1 MISCQIVSCLLI
13 PVTSTLPSP
22 SFPTNFLLKNL
33 KLQTQTTMSTSK
45 HPKSDSNNQSG
56 KRVVYSEFGNYENSA
71 AIERGTPEVP
81 PNQQT
86 LKVEA
91 SRKGRG
97 GKTVTIISGFQ
108 EKPETLANLAKQ
120 LKAQCG
126 TGGTV
131 KDNEIEIQGE
141 HKQKL
146 LEILKKLGY
155 KAKVSGG

>member
-1 MISCQIVSCLLI
+1 MAASKRKNSDNK
-13 PVTSTLPSP
+13 
-22 SFPTNFLLKNL
+22 TN
-33 KLQTQTTMSTSK
+33 
-45 HPKSDSNNQSG
+45 DG

-71 AIERGTPEVP
+71 ALERGTPEVP
-81 PNQQT
+81 QNQQI

-97 GKTVTIISGFQ
+97 GKTVTVISGFQ
-108 EKPETLANLAKQ
+108 EKPETLADLAKQ

-155 KAKVSGG
+155 KAKISGG

>member
-1 MISCQIVSCLLI
+1 MAASKRQDSD
-13 PVTSTLPSP
+13 
-22 SFPTNFLLKNL
+22 NK
-33 KLQTQTTMSTSK
+33 TT
-45 HPKSDSNNQSG
+45 DG
-56 KRVVYSEFGNYENSA
+56 KRRVYSEFGNTDNSA
-71 AIERGTPEVP
+71 AMQRGTPEVA

-97 GKTVTIISGFQ
+97 GKTVTVISGFQ
-108 EKPETLANLAKQ
+108 GKPEILTDLAKQ

-141 HKQKL
+141 HKQKIA
-146 LEILKKLGY
+146 EILKKMGY
-155 KAKVSGG
+155 KAKISGG

>member
-1 MISCQIVSCLLI
+1 
-13 PVTSTLPSP
+13 
-22 SFPTNFLLKNL
+22 
-33 KLQTQTTMSTSK
+33 MSKSK
-45 HPKSDSNNQSG
+45 SKDSQPNNSSG

-71 AIERGTPEVP
+71 AIERGTPEVS

-97 GKTVTIISGFQ
+97 GKTVTVISGFQ
-108 EKPETLANLAKQ
+108 EKPETLADLAKQ

-146 LEILKKLGY
+146 AEILKKLGY
-155 KAKVSGG
+155 KAKISGG

>member
-1 MISCQIVSCLLI
+1 
-13 PVTSTLPSP
+13 
-22 SFPTNFLLKNL
+22 
-33 KLQTQTTMSTSK
+33 MSTSK
-45 HPKSDSNNQSG
+45 PKNSDSNNRSA
-56 KRVVYSEFGNYENSA
+56 KRVVYSEFGNTDNSA
-71 AIERGTPEVP
+71 ALERGTPEVP

-97 GKTVTIISGFQ
+97 GKTVTVISGFQ
-108 EKPETLANLAKQ
+108 GKPETLADLAKQ

-131 KDNEIEIQGE
+131 KENDIEIQGE

-146 LEILKKLGY
+146 LEILTKLGY
-155 KAKVSGG
+155 KAKISGG

>member
-1 MISCQIVSCLLI
+1 
-13 PVTSTLPSP
+13 
-22 SFPTNFLLKNL
+22 
-33 KLQTQTTMSTSK
+33 MSTSK
-45 HPKSDSNNQSG
+45 PKNSDTNNQSG
-56 KRVVYSEFGNYENSA
+56 KRIVYSEFGNTDNSA
-71 AIERGTPEVP
+71 AMQRGTPEVA
-81 PNQQT
+81 PNQQN

-97 GKTVTIISGFQ
+97 GKTVTVISGFQ
-108 EKPETLANLAKQ
+108 GKPETLADLAKQ

-146 LEILKKLGY
+146 AEILKKMGY
-155 KAKVSGG
+155 KAKISGG

>member
-1 MISCQIVSCLLI
+1 MAASKRQDSD
-13 PVTSTLPSP
+13 
-22 SFPTNFLLKNL
+22 NK
-33 KLQTQTTMSTSK
+33 TT
-45 HPKSDSNNQSG
+45 DG
-56 KRVVYSEFGNYENSA
+56 KRIVYSEFGNTDNSA
-71 AIERGTPEVP
+71 AMQRGTPEVA

-97 GKTVTIISGFQ
+97 GKTVTVISGFQ
-108 EKPETLANLAKQ
+108 GKPEILADLAKQ

-141 HKQKL
+141 HKQKIA
-146 LEILKKLGY
+146 EILKKMGY
-155 KAKVSGG
+155 KAKISGG